1 MKLTRQ
7 LHDILLL
14 PTGEQRHP
22 LRTFV
27 KEWCI
32 QNASKIEA
40 QSGKTYS
47 NWISPMSKA
56 NLLLLADLIAY
67 YEDKVSS
74 IKSANNTLT
83 LEEVVGTF
91 DNNVLAFDEMRDTFL
106 NGVYISYKVP
116 HGEVAG
122 TSDND
127 KPLLEGV
134 TAEDILRMFVDIAN
148 ETGCNDNDMITEAVW
163 NACRIHSSFE
173 PIFKSAMETWK
184 DCSISDCEVEWG
196 GSSDAFDKLRHCH
209 NHSCAYITGRAT
221 TTAQTDGKLKTPD
234 DASAAIVNTIMTK
247 LGLPNIED
255 VINKLNRSSDDM
267 SERDT
272 RIAELEQRV
281 KQTALAPSTQ
291 VSQETKGNGTIP
303 NGKLVLKKAHE
314 LFDMPKKDFD
324 FEVNVWEWDA
334 PNPHVPEIDP
344 HYIFRPE
351 ELFKFLYAM
360 IMNQRAYFWGDT
372 GTGKTTLIEQG
383 CARMNYMFNRIN
395 FDSDIGRFDL
405 VGRDTLISD
414 GTRTVSK
421 FIEGALPQAMA
432 NPTVLCC
439 DEIDF
444 CRPDTAYVMQSAL
457 EGNGLTLMEDGGRIV
472 KPHSMFR
479 MFATGNTQ
487 GQGDEKGMYA
497 GARNQ
502 SMALLDRFTVWAK
515 VDYLNSTQRKQLLK
529 KKCPSLEKNHIDMVC
544 QYVTEHM
551 KAFEDSRVF
560 QPMSPRGMISLGNA
574 VATFT
579 ALDPNNPTKAIQR
592 AFDTTILER
601 ATTQDHAVFKGIT
614 QRVVK

>member
-7 LHDILLL
+7 LNDILLL
-14 PTGEQRHP
+14 PTAEQRLP
-22 LRTFV
+22 MRQLV
-27 KEWCI
+27 KLWCRR
-32 QNASKIEA
+32 NSTDIEA
-40 QSGKTYS
+40 RYGKKHSDWYS
-47 NWISPMSKA
+47 SLSKV

-67 YEDKVSS
+67 NE
-74 IKSANNTLT
+74 NTYGDALDLKLDEVT
-83 LEEVVGTF
+83 LVF
-91 DNNVLAFDEMRDTFL
+91 DNNGNTFENLRDTFL
-106 NGVYISYKVP
+106 NGYYITNPKVP
-116 HGEVAG
+116 HGKVAEAD
-122 TSDND
+122 DND

-134 TAEDILRMFVDIAN
+134 TALDIFRMFIDIAN
-148 ETGCNDNDMITEAVW
+148 ETGCKGNALIATAVSK
-163 NACRIHSSFE
+163 ACRIHSSFE
-173 PIFKSAMETWK
+173 PVFNSARETWM
-184 DCSISDCEVEWG
+184 DHTISDDEVDDW
-196 GSSDAFDKLRHCH
+196 SADAFDKLRDCH
-209 NHSCAYITGRAT
+209 NASCSYITGEAT

-234 DASAAIVNTIMTK
+234 DTSAAIVNTIMTK

-255 VINKLNRSSDDM
+255 VINKLNKSSDDM

-324 FEVNVWEWDA
+324 FEINVWEWDA

>member
-14 PTGEQRHP
+14 PTAEQRQP
-22 LRTFV
+22 LRQFV
-27 KEWCI
+27 SLWCENHSGEI
-32 QNASKIEA
+32 KA
-40 QSGKTYS
+40 QYGITYS
-47 NWISPMSKA
+47 NWVSKLPKS

-67 YEDKVSS
+67 YDNKKT
-74 IKSANNTLT
+74 IFTLD
-83 LEEVVGTF
+83 EVVETF
-91 DNNVLAFDEMRDTFL
+91 DIDKRNFETLRRVYL
-106 NGVYISYKVP
+106 NAYYITYPKVP
-116 HGEVAG
+116 HGGVENAD
-122 TSDND
+122 DND

-134 TAEDILRMFVDIAN
+134 TAPDLFRMFIDIAK
-148 ETGCNDNDMITEAVW
+148 ETGCRDNDMIATAVRV
-163 NACRIHSSFE
+163 ACRIHSSFE
-173 PIFKSAMETWK
+173 PVFNSARETWMDHK
-184 DCSISDCEVEWG
+184 ISDDEVDDWTG
-196 GSSDAFDKLRHCH
+196 DAFDKLRDCH
-209 NHSCAYITGRAT
+209 NATCTYMFTGRAT

-281 KQTALAPSTQ
+281 KQTALSPSTQ
-291 VSQETKGNGTIP
+291 VSQETKSNGTIP

-324 FEVNVWEWDA
+324 FELNVWEWDA

-383 CARMNYMFNRIN
+383 CARMNYMFSRIN

-515 VDYLNSTQRKQLLK
+515 VGYLNATQRKQLLK

-579 ALDPNNPTKAIQR
+579 ALDPQNPTKAIQR

>member
-7 LHDILLL
+7 LNDILLL
-14 PTGEQRHP
+14 PTAEQRLP

-32 QNASKIEA
+32 QNASEIEA

-67 YEDKVSS
+67 NE
-74 IKSANNTLT
+74 NTYGDALDLKLDEVT
-83 LEEVVGTF
+83 LVF
-91 DNNVLAFDEMRDTFL
+91 DNNGNTFENLRDTFL
-106 NGVYISYKVP
+106 NGYYITNPKVP
-116 HGEVAG
+116 HGKVAEAD
-122 TSDND
+122 DND

-134 TAEDILRMFVDIAN
+134 TALDIFRMFIDIAN
-148 ETGCNDNDMITEAVW
+148 ETGCKGNALIATAVSK
-163 NACRIHSSFE
+163 ACRIHSSFE
-173 PIFKSAMETWK
+173 PVFNSARETWM
-184 DCSISDCEVEWG
+184 DHTISDDEVDDW
-196 GSSDAFDKLRHCH
+196 SADAFDKLRDCH
-209 NHSCAYITGRAT
+209 NASCSYITGEAT

-234 DASAAIVNTIMTK
+234 DTSAAIVNTIMTK

-255 VINKLNRSSDDM
+255 VINKLNKSSDDM

-324 FEVNVWEWDA
+324 FEINVWEWDA